1 MGSRLELQYLLED
14 LMDKLTGKK
23 NVYFNPPPNNNMNYP
38 AIKANLYKVDTAH
51 ANNKVYKAT
60 KCYNLIVI
68 GKLPNDAIVDK
79 LLELPMCSYDRHY
92 TSDGLNHDVLQL
104 YY

>member
-1 MGSRLELQYLLED
+1 MESRLELQYLLED
-14 LMDKLTGKK
+14 LMEKLTGKK
-23 NVYFNPPPNNNMNYP
+23 NVYFNAPPNNSMNYP
-38 AIKANLYKVDTAH
+38 AIKASIYKIDTAH

-60 KCYNLIVI
+60 ICYSLTVI
-68 GKLPNDAIVDK
+68 GKLPNDAIIKK

>member
-1 MGSRLELQYLLED
+1 MGSRLELQYLLENIIGN
-14 LMDKLTGKK
+14 T

-38 AIKANLYKVDTAH
+38 AIKAGLYKVNTVH

-60 KCYNLIVI
+60 KCYSLTVI